1 MKDTE
6 KQKMRIKHTNIVKLI
21 SNHQRISHM
30 PYSCH
35 FLDLVEIITIVVC
48 FYLYNLTR
56 YSLIDPW
63 KWKIIFFN
71 FCYFFETVQP
81 ISDCTFEIIFA
92 AVNRVYHKQRTHVS
106 VVWRHCKLYC
116 SLPFRKMKTCQVC
129 SRWKIK
135 HPLNETFARLAW
147 CLIRVRHFLKQF
159 EIAKGRKR
167 QRIKAETW
175 AIFPTEV
182 HLPGG
187 TPSFRLYGY
196 VPLDRVWFFR
206 PRCPKI
212 WLASV
217 LNRFKTCP
225 KQGMILRAE
234 RLTHRLQAVTFI
246 SSPATWGPFL
256 ERPGNYRAR

>member
-1 MKDTE
+1 M
-6 KQKMRIKHTNIVKLI
+6 VI
-21 SNHQRISHM
+21 SKHQRISHM

-35 FLDLVEIITIVVC
+35 FLELEEIITIIVC

-71 FCYFFETVQP
+71 FCYFFETVSQT

-106 VVWRHCKLYC
+106 VVWRHCKHCC

-135 HPLNETFARLAW
+135 HPPNETLARWAW

-167 QRIKAETW
+167 QRINAETW
-175 AIFPTEV
+175 VNLAIFPTEV

-187 TPSFRLYGY
+187 TPLFRLYGY
-196 VPLDRVWFFR
+196 VPLDRVWCFR
-206 PRCPKI
+206 RRCTKKVIQFGLPLSLTGLKP
-212 WLASV
+212 V
-217 LNRFKTCP
+217 LNRVWYYEPRDLHTDCKRLLSF
-225 KQGMILRAE
+225 LRL
-234 RLTHRLQAVTFI
+234 RLGLCEKLKELAI
-246 SSPATWGPFL
+246 
-256 ERPGNYRAR
+256 